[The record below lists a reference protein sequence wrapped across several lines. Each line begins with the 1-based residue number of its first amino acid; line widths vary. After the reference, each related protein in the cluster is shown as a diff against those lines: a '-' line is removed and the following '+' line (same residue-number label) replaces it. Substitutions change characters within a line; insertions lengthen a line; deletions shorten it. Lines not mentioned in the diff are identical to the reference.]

1 MAFPRDQAY
10 ISGAVLRGATETY
23 SRGLTI
29 LKGAVPDRA
38 PGSGHMAPTYFCR
51 FPGSQSDGSCGS
63 ALSIFVIARLPQSG
77 VTRQSTSCKVL
88 SFSMSRRVKLG
99 DDDRSEMSDSI
110 SELKSIVRK
119 DALMRRDAIPA
130 AERAQA
136 AETIAARAFPLAVG
150 PGMVVSGFMPLKT
163 EINPLPLMRKLA
175 AAGAQLALPAI
186 AGRGKPLVMRAF
198 AFGDELASGQW
209 GIREP
214 KPDAPEVV
222 PDILLVPLLAFDRI
236 GHRVGYG
243 AGYYDMTI
251 MGLRARKAVVA
262 VGIAFAAQEIA
273 RVPTTAR
280 DAPLDLVLTEHE
292 IIDCRAT

>member
-1 MAFPRDQAY
+1 
-10 ISGAVLRGATETY
+10 
-23 SRGLTI
+23 
-29 LKGAVPDRA
+29 
-38 PGSGHMAPTYFCR
+38 
-51 FPGSQSDGSCGS
+51 
-63 ALSIFVIARLPQSG
+63 
-77 VTRQSTSCKVL
+77 
-88 SFSMSRRVKLG
+88 
-99 DDDRSEMSDSI
+99 MSDSI

-150 PGMVVSGFMPLKT
+150 SGVIVSGFMPLKT

-214 KPDAPEVV
+214 KPDAPEVA
-222 PDILLVPLLAFDRI
+222 PDILLVPLLAFDRT

-251 MGLRARKAVVA
+251 ARARCIEARVA
-262 VGIAFAAQEIA
+262 VGISFAAQEIEQ
-273 RVPTTAR
+273 VPVTPR
-280 DAPLDLVLTEHE
+280 DARLDLVLTERE
-292 IIDCRAT
+292 VIDLRGS